1 MKKELMELINSE
13 SASLNI
19 NKFLRIDRWKSDAI
33 GNKVDKLEAI
43 FSIQHIRSRHFEI
56 KSRDYNGII
65 AEIQEYQTKAFAE
78 AAEEYNK
85 QLRNGYIG

>member
-1 MKKELMELINSE
+1 MKKEIMELINSE
-13 SASLNI
+13 NASIRI
-19 NKFLRIDRWKSDAI
+19 NKFLRLDRWKKDAI

-43 FSIQHIRSRHFEI
+43 FSIQHISSRHFEI

-65 AEIQEYQTKAFAE
+65 EEIQECQTKAFFE

-85 QLRNGYIG
+85 QLKNGYIG

>member
-1 MKKELMELINSE
+1 MKKELTELINSE
-13 SASLNI
+13 NSSLKI
-19 NKFLRIDRWKSDAI
+19 NKFLCLERWKKDAI

-43 FSIQHIRSRHFEI
+43 FSIQHIGSRNFEI

-65 AEIQEYQTKAFAE
+65 AEVQEYQTKAFVE

>member
-1 MKKELMELINSE
+1 MKIEIMELINSE
-13 SASLNI
+13 SASLKI
-19 NKFLRIDRWKSDAI
+19 NKFLCLERWKKDAI

-43 FSIQHIRSRHFEI
+43 FSIQCVRSRHFEI
-56 KSRDYNGII
+56 KSRDYNGIL
-65 AEIQEYQTKAFAE
+65 AEVQECQTKAFSE

>member
-13 SASLNI
+13 SASLRI
-19 NKFLRIDRWKSDAI
+19 NKFLQLDRWKKDAI

-43 FSIQHIRSRHFEI
+43 FSIQYISSRHFEI

-65 AEIQEYQTKAFAE
+65 AEVQEYQTKAFVE